1 MSTLGLPSGKV
12 VGRVLAG
19 VLDTFDLG
27 FEPNNEPLK
36 GTVTFTCSADY
47 VAVPNG
53 TPAPAI
59 VRMLPYTVALDEL
72 GYLTHQG
79 NQYVM
84 LPVPTAQ
91 TNPTSWVWIVSFDLT
106 HEGERVTYPEF
117 AIAVPEYNPADA
129 AATTTD
135 IASAPALPVSP
146 SVWLTKGDPG
156 RDGDSVED
164 VELSGT
170 DLVFE
175 FKRSDGTTDYK
186 PVAIP
191 ALTVAT
197 AAAQDALNSMNAAAA
212 SKNQAG
218 DYAAVAGAAATL
230 ATDKAE
236 YSNTRANAS
245 AASATAAA
253 ASAAQAG
260 EAATGSIPDGSL
272 TGAKLAAKTITGG
285 KIGDGEIAAIHIPVG
300 SIPQDRLQGTGAF
313 TNSLAAKADLVAG
326 KVPASQL
333 PAEAMTDFLGVVASQ
348 AAMLALTGQR
358 GDWATR
364 SDRGTDWQLIGEPS
378 TSLSNWREKVY
389 PASPVSSVAGRTGS
403 IVLGPADITGTAVIT
418 TDTRLSDKRT
428 SPDNTVATA
437 QIIDNAVTS
446 AKILDGTILP
456 ADMAITAKADG
467 VNYDHTVTGA
477 RAVGLGDL
485 GVDGFVFP
493 YAVTLNAITVK
504 FGTADASGS
513 TVVRILKNAAQVGTD
528 ITVAAPAVTAAMA
541 AATIPFA
548 AGDVLTVQIVSV
560 GTTPGN
566 KLKVICGGYRTT

>member
-91 TNPTSWVWIVSFDLT
+91 TNPTSWVWVVSFDLT
-106 HEGERVTYPEF
+106 YEGERVTYPEF
-117 AIAVPEYNPADA
+117 AIAVPAYDPANA

-135 IASAPALPVSP
+135 IAAAPALPVSP

-218 DYAAVAGAAATL
+218 DYAAVAAAGATL

-245 AASATAAA
+245 AASAAAAA

-260 EAATGSIPDGSL
+260 QAATGAIPDGSL
-272 TGAKLAAKTITGG
+272 IGAKLAAKTITGG
-285 KIGDGEIAAIHIPVG
+285 KIGDGEIAAVHIPVG
-300 SIPQDRLQGTGAF
+300 SIPQDRLQGTGSF
-313 TNSLAAKADLVAG
+313 TNSLAAKADLVSG
-326 KVPASQL
+326 KVPTSQL

-364 SDRGTDWQLIGEPS
+364 SDRGTDWQLIAEPS
-378 TSLSNWREKVY
+378 TALASWREKVY
-389 PASPVSSVAGRTGS
+389 PASPVSSVAGRTGA
-403 IVLGPADITGTAVIT
+403 IVLAPADISGTAVIT
-418 TDTRLSDKRT
+418 TDTRLSDTRT
-428 SPDNTVATA
+428 PTDNT
-437 QIIDNAVTS
+437 VTS
-446 AKILDGTILP
+446 AKIVDGTIVLG
-456 ADMAITAKADG
+456 DMANTAKADG

-477 RAVGLGDL
+477 RATGLGDL
-485 GVDGFVFP
+485 GTDGFEFP
-493 YAVTLNAITVK
+493 YAMSITSFKVK

-513 TVVRILKNAAQVGTD
+513 TVVRILKNGAQVGTD
-528 ITVAAPAVTAAMA
+528 ITVTAPALTASLAETFA
-541 AATIPFA
+541 FAT
-548 AGDVLTVQIVSV
+548 GDVLTVNVVSV

-566 KLKVICGGYRTT
+566 KLKVVATGIRA